1 MIQVTG
7 GPVTSVS
14 EGWSVPY
21 VRHKLPWSQEL
32 ARADYMRHFDEK
44 AQRYGRHPLLPMT
57 YSWRRVVP

>member
-21 VRHKLPWSQEL
+21 VRHGRPWSQEL
-32 ARADYMRHFDEK
+32 ARADYMRHFTETCR
-44 AQRYGRHPLLPMT
+44 RYGRHPLVPMT
-57 YSWRRVVP
+57 YTWRRVS